1 MYSLF
6 HGVMS
11 VSVDFVVETFSLFV
25 WSHVSS
31 VCMYSCRCAA
41 AVSNLRCCEKIVMSS
56 AYDSMCTSGC
66 AGRGMSCMYR
76 LNSVGE
82 RTEPWGTPF
91 V

>member
-41 AVSNLRCCEKIVMSS
+41 AVSNLGCCEKIVMSS
-56 AYDSMCTSGC
+56 A
-66 AGRGMSCMYR
+66 
-76 LNSVGE
+76 
-82 RTEPWGTPF
+82 
-91 V
+91 

>member
-31 VCMYSCRCAA
+31 VCMYSCRCVA
-41 AVSNLRCCEKIVMSS
+41 AVSKLGCCEKTVMSS
-56 AYDSMCTSGC
+56 A
-66 AGRGMSCMYR
+66 
-76 LNSVGE
+76 
-82 RTEPWGTPF
+82 
-91 V
+91 